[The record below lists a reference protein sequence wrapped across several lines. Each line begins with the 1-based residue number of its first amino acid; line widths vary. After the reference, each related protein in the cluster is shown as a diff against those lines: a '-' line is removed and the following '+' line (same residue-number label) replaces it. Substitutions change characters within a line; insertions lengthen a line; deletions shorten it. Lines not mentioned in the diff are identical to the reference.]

1 MDLTYVWTT
10 DDQDTEAVA
19 NAVANKYVTTFDAF
33 TNPPLTPEEVGKYI
47 YYVMNEYHPD
57 ITRETARAV
66 SEVWQHLNSETDGA
80 VDTRDEDAMMRL
92 AISSARLN
100 RREEVTVE
108 DVEVAKEMK
117 VDSLKQMGN
126 GEIDPTVKYTGEL
139 KEQSAARKAVLNTVQ
154 DAELIEDEELVEK
167 LGDCEEKTV
176 RHYIE
181 KHLNEGRLTRIEGG
195 KLTTTY

>member
-1 MDLTYVWTT
+1 
-10 DDQDTEAVA
+10 
-19 NAVANKYVTTFDAF
+19 
-33 TNPPLTPEEVGKYI
+33 
-47 YYVMNEYHPD
+47 
-57 ITRETARAV
+57 
-66 SEVWQHLNSETDGA
+66 
-80 VDTRDEDAMMRL
+80 MMRL